1 MHALSIRFALVAGLA
16 LSAGC
21 QSQRIQPTQLSDS
34 AVTLD
39 LPLVH
44 QDALYEC
51 GLASMSAL
59 CQYWGVEI
67 PDTERASLAREA
79 EEKKGLSGG
88 ELRTALNDLGLE
100 VFLFHGTLDRSP
112 TGLYRHVDAGRPP
125 LVMLALGNGDDSNHH
140 YCLVLGYDESRGNLI
155 LLDPI
160 KGQVLTPTAVFDR
173 NWERCE
179 RFTLLAC
186 PADRTSEVAMGPS
199 FTTNPQGEPKP

>member
-44 QDALYEC
+44 QDAIYEC

-67 PDTERASLAREA
+67 PDAERASLAREA

-125 LVMLALGNGDDSNHH
+125 LVMLALG
-140 YCLVLGYDESRGNLI
+140 YDESRGNLI

-186 PADRTSEVAMGPS
+186 PADRTSEVVMGPS
-199 FTTNPQGEPKP
+199 FTTYPQGEPKP

>member
-1 MHALSIRFALVAGLA
+1 MHSLPLRIAIVTGLA
-16 LSAGC
+16 LSALAGC
-21 QSQRIQPTQLSDS
+21 QSQRIEPAQLSDS

-67 PDTERASLAREA
+67 PDEERASLAREA
-79 EEKKGLSGG
+79 GEKKGLSGG
-88 ELRTALNDLGLE
+88 ELRTALHDLGLE

-112 TGLYRHVDAGRPP
+112 TGLYRHVDGGRPP
-125 LVMLALGNGDDSNHH
+125 LVMLALGGAGDAGHH
-140 YCLVLGYDESRGNLI
+140 YCLVLGYDEARGNLI

-173 NWERCE
+173 DWERCE

-186 PADRTSEVAMGPS
+186 PMNRTSELAMGPS
-199 FTTNPQGEPKP
+199 LTTHSQ